1 MAKCFVGDLAFD
13 VTDGTVHVGARPP
26 ARVAFAPGWAAL
38 RARRCGRGSR
48 SPTRRG
54 AGAPLQRVRRSAVG
68 ACAARGAEATARLG
82 ADARS
87 RGGAC
92 QATVCKG
99 TSKGKDKETSKG
111 YGFVV
116 FSDEVSAELACTVG
130 KQSGQRIWR
139 VRKQNTPGS
148 AVLRAAGTEATPRAA
163 PRLHAHRPLCAR
175 APRYARGS
183 TCAWALH

>member
-13 VTDGTVHVGARPP
+13 VTDGAER
-26 ARVAFAPGWAAL
+26 AFSRVARSPGWSATVCAAVWL
-38 RARRCGRGSR
+38 RLTLPDPQRLWRAASVSSAKCGRFVAAR
-48 SPTRRG
+48 DT
-54 AGAPLQRVRRSAVG
+54 AGA
-68 ACAARGAEATARLG
+68 ARLG
-82 ADARS
+82 ADARP
-87 RGGAC
+87 RGRGL

-148 AVLRAAGTEATPRAA
+148 AALRAAGTEATPRAA